1 MVRSHVG
8 FASAALFLYAPRR
21 QEVMTMK
28 LLTKHGLCLA
38 LAFGAAACS
47 RNNIEAVNLANDGDQ
62 ARGTNLDEAISKYEQ
77 ATQLDPTNH
86 RILWKLALAYSKKE
100 AWDKVAQTCALAEKQ
115 APDFA
120 NYWYMHGHALI
131 EQAKKGSV
139 SWTEAKQP
147 LQTTIS
153 KDPNYADAYEDLAD
167 VNLHADDEQ
176 EALRN
181 YSKAIETKPDN
192 LSFYVPYAD
201 LLNNLGYSDQA
212 ENILKEALQYSKGG
226 PGEKALFNIHSLLGS
241 IYEGKGNAPGAL
253 SEYEAAKKSCG
264 QCNEPGQPI
273 AYFNVGAAYASA
285 NPPRK
290 SEAMSALQA
299 FQKIVCKGAAAARYA
314 DQCAIAQQYATKL
327 GGTL

>member
-1 MVRSHVG
+1 MN
-8 FASAALFLYAPRR
+8 
-21 QEVMTMK
+21 
-28 LLTKHGLCLA
+28 LLAKRGLCLA
-38 LAFGAAACS
+38 TFLGLLGLGTAGCS
-47 RNNIEAVNLANDGDQ
+47 RNNIEAVNLANEGDQ
-62 ARGTNLDEAISKYEQ
+62 AKGSNLDEAISKYEQ
-77 ATQLDPTNH
+77 ATKLDPTNH
-86 RILWKLALAYSKKE
+86 RILWKLALAYAKKE
-100 AWDKVAQTCALAEKQ
+100 AWDKVAQTCSLAEKQ

-139 SWTEAKQP
+139 SWSEAKEP

-167 VNLHADDEQ
+167 VNFHLDDEQ

-181 YSKAIETKPDN
+181 YAKAIETKPDN

-201 LLNNLGYSDQA
+201 LLTNLGYQDQA
-212 ENILKEALQYSKGG
+212 ENVLKEGLQYSKG
-226 PGEKALFNIHSLLGS
+226 GEKALFNIHSLLGS

-253 SEYEAAKKSCG
+253 TEYEAAKKACG

-273 AYFNVGAAYASA
+273 AYFNVGAAYATA
-285 NPPRK
+285 VPPRK

-314 DQCAIAQQYATKL
+314 DQCATAQQYATKL
-327 GGTL
+327 NGSLQ

>member
-1 MVRSHVG
+1 MRVLAKR
-8 FASAALFLYAPRR
+8 A
-21 QEVMTMK
+21 
-28 LLTKHGLCLA
+28 LCLA
-38 LAFGAAACS
+38 AILAVPFGAAACS

-62 ARGTNLDEAISKYEQ
+62 AKGTNLDEAISKYEQ
-77 ATQLDPTNH
+77 ATKLDPTNH

-100 AWDKVAQTCALAEKQ
+100 SWDKVAQTCSLAEKQ

-120 NYWYMHGHALI
+120 NYWYMQGHADL

-139 SWTEAKQP
+139 SWTEAKEP

-153 KDPNYADAYEDLAD
+153 KDANYADAYEDLAD
-167 VNLHADDEQ
+167 VNLHLDDEQ

-201 LLNNLGYSDQA
+201 LLTNLGYQEQA
-212 ENILKEALQYSKGG
+212 ENILKEGLQYSKGG
-226 PGEKALFNIHSLLGS
+226 EKALFNMHSPFLGS
-241 IYEGKGNAPGAL
+241 IYEGKGNAPGAPLGSTRPPRNPAASATL
-253 SEYEAAKKSCG
+253 SRV
-264 QCNEPGQPI
+264 QPI

-285 NPPRK
+285 VPPRK

-299 FQKIVCKGAAAARYA
+299 FQKIVCKGAGAARYA

-327 GGTL
+327 GGSLQ

>member
-1 MVRSHVG
+1 MNRLAKAG
-8 FASAALFLYAPRR
+8 KY
-21 QEVMTMK
+21 
-28 LLTKHGLCLA
+28 GLCLA
-38 LAFGAAACS
+38 IVLGAAACS

-62 ARGTNLDEAISKYEQ
+62 AKSTNLDEAISKYEQ

-86 RILWKLALAYSKKE
+86 RILWKLALAYSKKD
-100 AWDKVAQTCALAEKQ
+100 AWDKVAQTCSLAEKQ

-139 SWTEAKQP
+139 SWTEAKEP

-153 KDPNYADAYEDLAD
+153 KDANYADAYEDLAD
-167 VNLHADDEQ
+167 VNLHLDDEQ

-201 LLNNLGYSDQA
+201 LLSNLGYADQA
-212 ENILKEALQYSKGG
+212 ENVLREGLQYSKGG
-226 PGEKALFNIHSLLGS
+226 EKALFNMHSLLGS

-253 SEYEAAKKSCG
+253 QEYEAAKKSCG

-299 FQKIVCKGAAAARYA
+299 FQKMVCKGAGAARYA
-314 DQCAIAQQYATKL
+314 DQCATAQQYATKL
-327 GGTL
+327 GGMLQ

>member
-1 MVRSHVG
+1 
-8 FASAALFLYAPRR
+8 
-21 QEVMTMK
+21 
-28 LLTKHGLCLA
+28 
-38 LAFGAAACS
+38 
-47 RNNIEAVNLANDGDQ
+47 
-62 ARGTNLDEAISKYEQ
+62 
-77 ATQLDPTNH
+77 
-86 RILWKLALAYSKKE
+86 
-100 AWDKVAQTCALAEKQ
+100 
-115 APDFA
+115 
-120 NYWYMHGHALI
+120 
-131 EQAKKGSV
+131 
-139 SWTEAKQP
+139 
-147 LQTTIS
+147 
-153 KDPNYADAYEDLAD
+153 

-212 ENILKEALQYSKGG
+212 ENILKEGLQYSKGG

>member
-1 MVRSHVG
+1 MRVLAKR
-8 FASAALFLYAPRR
+8 A
-21 QEVMTMK
+21 
-28 LLTKHGLCLA
+28 LCLA
-38 LAFGAAACS
+38 AVLAMPFGCTACS

-62 ARGTNLDEAISKYEQ
+62 AKGTNLDEAISKYEQ

-86 RILWKLALAYSKKE
+86 RILWKLALAYAKKE
-100 AWDKVAQTCALAEKQ
+100 AWDKVAQTCSLAEKQ

-139 SWTEAKQP
+139 SWTEAKEP

-153 KDPNYADAYEDLAD
+153 KDPNYAEAYEDLAE
-167 VNLHADDEQ
+167 VNLHSDDEQ

-181 YSKAIETKPDN
+181 YAKAIETKPDS

-201 LLNNLGYSDQA
+201 LLTNLGYADQA
-212 ENILKEALQYSKGG
+212 ENVLKEGLQYSKGG
-226 PGEKALFNIHSLLGS
+226 EKALFNMHSLLGS

-285 NPPRK
+285 TPPRK

-299 FQKIVCKGAAAARYA
+299 FQKMVCKGAGAARYA
-314 DQCAIAQQYATKL
+314 DQCAIAQQFATKL
-327 GGTL
+327 GGNLQ

>member
-1 MVRSHVG
+1 VL
-8 FASAALFLYAPRR
+8 AKSA
-21 QEVMTMK
+21 
-28 LLTKHGLCLA
+28 LCLA
-38 LAFGAAACS
+38 ITLGSAACS

-62 ARGTNLDEAISKYEQ
+62 AKATNIDEAISKYDQ
-77 ATQLDPTNH
+77 ATRLDPTNH
-86 RILWKLALAYSKKE
+86 RILWKLTLAYAKKE
-100 AWDKVAQTCALAEKQ
+100 AWDKVAATASLAEKQ

-139 SWTEAKQP
+139 SWAEAKEP
-147 LQTTIS
+147 LQTAIS
-153 KDPNYADAYEDLAD
+153 KDANYADAYEDLAEA
-167 VNLHADDEQ
+167 NFHLDDEQ

-212 ENILKEALQYSKGG
+212 ETVLKEGLQYSKGG
-226 PGEKALFNIHSLLGS
+226 EKALFNMHSLLGS

-253 SEYEAAKKSCG
+253 DEYEKARKSCG
-264 QCNEPGQPI
+264 LCNEPGQPI
-273 AYFNVGAAYASA
+273 AFFNVGAAYASA

-290 SEAMSALQA
+290 SEAMSALQS
-299 FQKIVCKGAAAARYA
+299 FQKMVCKGAAAARYT
-314 DQCAIAQQYATKL
+314 DQCATAQQYASKL
-327 GGTL
+327 GGSLQ